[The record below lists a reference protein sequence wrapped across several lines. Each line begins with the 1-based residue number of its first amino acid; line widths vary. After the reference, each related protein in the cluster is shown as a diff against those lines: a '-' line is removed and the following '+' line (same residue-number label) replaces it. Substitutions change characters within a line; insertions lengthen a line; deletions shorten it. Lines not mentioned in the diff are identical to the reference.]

1 MVAPLPNA
9 SSKPPTKKQDMAAAR
24 IALIHAKPLA
34 IEPIAVAFAALWPEA
49 VLAKL
54 RDARAG

>member
-1 MVAPLPNA
+1 
-9 SSKPPTKKQDMAAAR
+9 MAAAR
-24 IALIHAKPLA
+24 IALIHATPLA
-34 IEPIAVAFAALWPEA
+34 IEPIAVAAPWPEA

>member
-1 MVAPLPNA
+1 
-9 SSKPPTKKQDMAAAR
+9 MAAAR
-24 IALIHAKPLA
+24 IALIHATPLA
-34 IEPIAVAFAALWPEA
+34 IEPIAIAFAVLWPEA